1 MICFT
6 AMDLQ
11 FSAYLKCCDMI
22 FRSSF
27 HSGMLTQVETDH
39 FSLFSFIS
47 VNLFEARWVLVFGRK
62 ERPFDRDGTQELF
75 FVRNKARLFCLAA
88 AGFNRHSIRSVK
100 WTDYMIQLET
110 FAIAFH
116 RIRGVT
122 STISGRNL

>member
-1 MICFT
+1 MTPGSRVVIS

-22 FRSSF
+22 LRSSF
-27 HSGMLTQVETDH
+27 HPVTLAQVETVH

-47 VNLFEARWVLVFGRK
+47 VNLFDARWVLVFGRK

-100 WTDYMIQLET
+100 WTDYMIQLD
-110 FAIAFH
+110 I
-116 RIRGVT
+116 
-122 STISGRNL
+122 STN